1 MFVESVCVHILVCLT
16 PHPSSR
22 VAVPEAKVWEEEYDL
37 NAVRLCFQATITL
50 ATGELYPLEPVVSQP
65 IYDNSE
71 SAEATLLICS
81 YFTY

>member
-1 MFVESVCVHILVCLT
+1 MYDFLLCLT
-16 PHPSSR
+16 PRLLSR

-50 ATGELYPLEPVVSQP
+50 PVGELYTLEPVTSQP

-71 SAEATLLICS
+71 SEDNQTQTQECAN
-81 YFTY
+81 